1 MLANQRH
8 DTRGLAGRT
17 LTTPHLRCLASPL
30 TVFSRG
36 PFSLVA
42 CSCNQFTDRL
52 TSEGTCT
59 CYYCRGTDPLDLQ
72 LHRRDSSISLSARL
86 VCKSGRLGSLV
97 PPNSPPTTNT
107 HACGSCARQ
116 RRRRAS
122 LTSLT
127 SRKAAQRD
135 HVPLPIPTRESP
147 RWPGCAVLGLAPR
160 QPGPRP
166 EALRRGHK
174 VARDFSLPLPEAL
187 R

>member
-42 CSCNQFTDRL
+42 CSCNQFDRL
-52 TSEGTCT
+52 TWGPG
-59 CYYCRGTDPLDLQ
+59 RGTDPLDLQ

-86 VCKSGRLGSLV
+86 VCKSGRLGCLV